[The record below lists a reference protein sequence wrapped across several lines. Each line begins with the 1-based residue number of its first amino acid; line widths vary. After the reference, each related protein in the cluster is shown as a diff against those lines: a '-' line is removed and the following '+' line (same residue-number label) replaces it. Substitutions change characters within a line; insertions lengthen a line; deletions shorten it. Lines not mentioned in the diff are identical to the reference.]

1 MIIPIRCFTCGKPI
15 ADKWDMFMDIVREE
29 KSKDSNINNNES
41 NIKYIDLNNTSKSIE
56 GNALDKLGLDRYCCR
71 RMILT
76 NTDLIS
82 II

>member
-41 NIKYIDLNNTSKSIE
+41 NIKYIDLNNSSKSIE